1 MIQRRNVTITEMR
14 KTVLSEC
21 QGLSVRGSPLPKR
34 LVLQILQP
42 PFLQGVAASLLLGC
56 AVDGIDVA
64 TFVLGAV
71 NFISPSS
78 VVSPAA

>member
-42 PFLQGVAASLLLGC
+42 PFLQGAASLLLGC